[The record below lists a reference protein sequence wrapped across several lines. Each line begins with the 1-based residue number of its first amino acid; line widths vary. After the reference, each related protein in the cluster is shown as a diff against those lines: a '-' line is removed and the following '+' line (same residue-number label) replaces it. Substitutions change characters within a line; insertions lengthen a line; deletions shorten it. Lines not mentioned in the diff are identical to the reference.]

1 MNSIHS
7 STAPFISGGWV
18 SRNNTLQQVY
28 VLTLIDINHN
38 VLPSKNPLLQDP
50 DLKIVR
56 SALVDLWCQ
65 AKMQES
71 NLEVDIRQG
80 SDLNIARSALLVDL
94 RRRPKMQ
101 KLFRLSGY
109 WSTCAGEQHLWP
121 AQLGLVGANLG
132 QFL

>member
-28 VLTLIDINHN
+28 VLTVIDINHN

-65 AKMQES
+65 TKMQES
-71 NLEVDIRQG
+71 NPEVDIRQD
-80 SDLNIARSALLVDL
+80 SDLNIVCIAGGPV
-94 RRRPKMQ
+94 PKMQ

-121 AQLGLVGANLG
+121 VQLGLVGLVGANLG

>member
-28 VLTLIDINHN
+28 VLTVIDINHN

-71 NLEVDIRQG
+71 NPEVDIGQD
-80 SDLNIARSALLVDL
+80 SDLNIVCIAGGPV
-94 RRRPKMQ
+94 PKMQ

-109 WSTCAGEQHLWP
+109 WSTCEQHLWP
-121 AQLGLVGANLG
+121 VQLGLVGLVGANLG

>member
-28 VLTLIDINHN
+28 VLTVIDINHN

-71 NLEVDIRQG
+71 NSEVDIRQD
-80 SDLNIARSALLVDL
+80 SDLNIVCIAGGPVP
-94 RRRPKMQ
+94 PKMQ

-109 WSTCAGEQHLWP
+109 WSTCEQHLWP
-121 AQLGLVGANLG
+121 VQLGLVGLVGANLG

>member
-1 MNSIHS
+1 M
-7 STAPFISGGWV
+7 
-18 SRNNTLQQVY
+18 QQVY
-28 VLTLIDINHN
+28 VLTVIDINHN

-50 DLKIVR
+50 DLKIVQSAD

-71 NLEVDIRQG
+71 NPEVDIRQD
-80 SDLNIARSALLVDL
+80 SDLNIVCIAGGPV
-94 RRRPKMQ
+94 PKMQ
-101 KLFRLSGY
+101 KLFRLSGWCY

-121 AQLGLVGANLG
+121 VQLGLVGLVGANLG